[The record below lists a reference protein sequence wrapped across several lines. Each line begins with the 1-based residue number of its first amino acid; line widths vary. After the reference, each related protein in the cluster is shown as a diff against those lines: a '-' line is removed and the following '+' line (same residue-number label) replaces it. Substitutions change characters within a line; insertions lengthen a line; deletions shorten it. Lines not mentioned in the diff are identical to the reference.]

1 LRKLPIYSIVKR
13 FLYEHLDNICAMFG
27 MVQQMRVTETTF
39 LSSEQI
45 QNRPRT
51 LKIVRIV
58 GRLTGGPARQACLLH
73 ERLAGVFDTRL
84 VMGSLSPGEH
94 DMSDLLSS
102 QDNVLKLA
110 AMSREVSWSDARAF
124 WRIFRFLRKE
134 RPDVVHTHTA
144 KAGALGRLAAWLAG
158 VTVIVH
164 TYHGHVF
171 YGYFGQVK
179 TRMYLAIERAL
190 GRLTS
195 CVIAISESQRE
206 DLCGKYRVVA
216 RQKIAV
222 IQNGFELG
230 AFSAKDR
237 QEMRQELGLHPEQF
251 VLVWAGRMAPVKDV
265 ELLGQVIRR
274 AAAEQSV
281 ARFVV
286 VGDGEQRAALEAQIQ
301 GCDNV
306 MLLGWRRDMERV
318 WSAADA
324 AILTSRNE
332 GTPTALIEAMAVGLP
347 FVSTNVGA
355 VGDLAVG
362 PLQELPGGM
371 GCRAGNGFLTE
382 RTQDALYYCI
392 KELTSHPNDAAKM
405 GAAGQ
410 AFVTARFAA
419 DRLVGEMTSS
429 YLALLAKKGCPI
441 DSGLLPQGDPKT
453 CAVAAGSAHKH

>member
-1 LRKLPIYSIVKR
+1 
-13 FLYEHLDNICAMFG
+13 
-27 MVQQMRVTETTF
+27 
-39 LSSEQI
+39 LSNKQN

-73 ERLAGVFDTRL
+73 ERLAGAFNTRL

-102 QDNVLKLA
+102 QDHVLKLD

-124 WRIFRFLRKE
+124 WKIFQFLRKE
-134 RPDVVHTHTA
+134 CPDVVHTHTA
-144 KAGALGRLAAWLAG
+144 KAGALGRVAAWLAG
-158 VTVIVH
+158 VPVVVH

-171 YGYFGQVK
+171 HGYFGTAK
-179 TRMYLAIERAL
+179 TRIYLAIERAL

-195 CVIAISESQRE
+195 CVIAISPSQRE
-206 DLCGKYRVVA
+206 ELSGDYEVVP
-216 RQKIAV
+216 RQKIVV
-222 IQNGFELG
+222 IQNGFDLA
-230 AFSAKDR
+230 AFSGSDR
-237 QEMRQELGLHPEQF
+237 QQMRQELGFRPEHF

-274 AAAEQSV
+274 AAVEQSM

-286 VGDGEQRAALEAQIQ
+286 VGDGEERASLEAQIQ

-306 MLLGWRRDMERV
+306 MLLGWRRDMEKV

-324 AILTSRNE
+324 SILTSRNE

-355 VGDLAVG
+355 VADLAVG
-362 PLQELPGGM
+362 PLQELPAGM
-371 GCRAGNGFLTE
+371 GCRAGNGFLTV
-382 RTQDALYYCI
+382 RTRDALYYCI
-392 KELTSHPNDAAKM
+392 QVLISHPNDATNM
-405 GAAGQ
+405 GEEGQ

-419 DRLVGEMTSS
+419 DRLVGELTSL
-429 YLALLAKKGCPI
+429 YLALLARKGCPPNG
-441 DSGLLPQGDPKT
+441 GLSPQEDLKSY
-453 CAVAAGSAHKH
+453 AVAAGSEQKQES

>member
-1 LRKLPIYSIVKR
+1 MP
-13 FLYEHLDNICAMFG
+13 
-27 MVQQMRVTETTF
+27 
-39 LSSEQI
+39 SEQI
-45 QNRPRT
+45 QNRPRK

-73 ERLAGVFDTRL
+73 ERLAGPFATRL
-84 VMGSLSPGEH
+84 LMGSLSPGEH
-94 DMSDLLSS
+94 DMSDLLTC
-102 QDNVLKLA
+102 QDHVLKLD

-124 WRIFRFLRKE
+124 WKIFQFLRKE

-144 KAGALGRLAAWLAG
+144 KAGALGRAAAWLAG
-158 VTVIVH
+158 VPVIVH

-171 YGYFGQVK
+171 HGYFGTAK
-179 TRMYLAIERAL
+179 TRIYLAIERAL
-190 GRLTS
+190 GRLTD
-195 CVIAISESQRE
+195 CVISISASQRDE
-206 DLCGKYRVVA
+206 LTSVYYVIPR
-216 RQKIAV
+216 RKIAV

-230 AFSAKDR
+230 AFSGKDR
-237 QEMRQELGLHPEQF
+237 QETRKELGLHPEHF

-265 ELLGQVIRR
+265 ELLGQVIRK

-286 VGDGEQRAALEAQIQ
+286 VGDGEQRASLEAQIQ

-306 MLLGWRRDMERV
+306 MLLGWRRDMEKV

-362 PLQELPGGM
+362 PLEQLPAGM

-382 RTQDALYYCI
+382 RTRDALYYSI
-392 KELTSHPNDAAKM
+392 KELISHPNAATKM

-419 DRLVGEMTSS
+419 DRLVGELTSL
-429 YLALLAKKGCPI
+429 YLALLEKKGCLGNG
-441 DSGLLPQGDPKT
+441 GLLPEGELKRYA
-453 CAVAAGSAHKH
+453 AVAGSEQKQEL